1 MLKSLLTSVLNQ
13 SIFLFFQGTTFDLTV
28 IVSDPMNATDAKD
41 VKILITDENRFS
53 PELQAPTSLIRIRED
68 ETVDNIIITIKATD
82 QDQG

>member
-1 MLKSLLTSVLNQ
+1 MTL
-13 SIFLFFQGTTFDLTV
+13 
-28 IVSDPMNATDAKD
+28 IVSDPMNATDTKD

>member
-1 MLKSLLTSVLNQ
+1 MTL
-13 SIFLFFQGTTFDLTV
+13 
-28 IVSDPMNATDAKD
+28 IVSDPMNATDTKD

-53 PELQAPTSLIRIRED
+53 PEQLQAPTSLIRIRED